1 MTLKWHSINNFTDTL
16 YTMLFALE
24 AKSNKDRL
32 KSLELSDVDGHPTI
46 GVGFDLYAGEDDVR
60 YAVLKEMGL
69 IWTDDQGQLTASQ
82 RIENGYIS
90 RLRALMIARTTN
102 VTRYNDI
109 LQERHDDTNPD
120 FAPAEPRRLEFK
132 FNNENESKAAFSSL
146 WSSVYRD
153 RLSGI
158 INIDDEK
165 FANSKEQ
172 LVLASC
178 VWGNSGLV
186 GPRLREAIDTGNR
199 AAAWYEIRYNSNDPD
214 QTVRPGI
221 AKRRFMESQIFGLYD
236 NPKNVSMAEAEN
248 IFRTLQKN
256 RDKILSYETEFG
268 HAPDITTPTQNKIA
282 AANKDY
288 KDILYL
294 AQNVSGEEVSELIE
308 ILIPAKNEFIESLK
322 KLGCPD
328 VDKWFKGSELIP
340 TNIYFASDNTSQV
353 INSSTYQKENFASGV
368 ADLMMGGSGDDSIS
382 SSAGNDVLMGES
394 GNDRLSAG
402 DGDDV
407 LYGGMGSDTLYG
419 GKGDDILYA
428 KGGFPLGNLILD
440 NKNTDALYGGTGQDI
455 LHGDDGDDYLNGGDL
470 YSPFDGNADT
480 LYGGAGFNT
489 FVVDS
494 SDTIRLT
501 GEDDINGAVFLS
513 DSSNKLVELKEATHY
528 IEDPEDTY
536 IDADE
541 NIYTFD
547 SDTLVVNDGLRIVD
561 FKKWAKVEIDPLG
574 IEAWSALGIL
584 LLNYGG
590 LSKLSGGDINANTLF
605 GGRGDDIL
613 SGYEGDDTYLFT
625 AGGGSDEIF
634 EHNQFAVEPP
644 YIEGEDD
651 ISRQARFER
660 FLAERAG
667 DDTLRFGIGLSPEQT
682 ILSREGFSLVI
693 TFMDRSDS
701 VKIAMYFARDEH
713 VVENLV
719 FADGTVWHKSDV
731 EAKVRNS

>member
-16 YTMLFALE
+16 YTTLFALE
-24 AKSNKDRL
+24 TTSEEDRL

-46 GVGFDLYAGEDDVR
+46 GVGFDLYTGGDTVR
-60 YAVLKEMGL
+60 LAVLKEMGL
-69 IWTDDQGQLTASQ
+69 IWTNDSVPLTESQ
-82 RIENGYIS
+82 KIENGYIS

-102 VTRYNDI
+102 VTRYNAI

-120 FAPAEPRRLEFK
+120 FTPAEPRRLEFK

-146 WSSVYRD
+146 WSSVYSG
-153 RLSGI
+153 RLREI

-199 AAAWYEIRYNSNDPD
+199 AAAWYEIRYNSNAPD
-214 QTVRPGI
+214 QTARPGI

-248 IFRTLQKN
+248 IFRTIQKN
-256 RDKILSYETEFG
+256 REKILSYETEFG
-268 HAPDITTPTQNKIA
+268 HAPDITTPTQNKIS
-282 AANKDY
+282 AANNDY

-322 KLGCPD
+322 KLGYPD

-368 ADLMMGGSGDDSIS
+368 ADLMIGDDGDDSIS

-402 DGDDV
+402 DGADV

-419 GKGDDILYA
+419 GA
-428 KGGFPLGNLILD
+428 
-440 NKNTDALYGGTGQDI
+440 GQDI
-455 LHGDDGDDYLNGGDL
+455 LHGDDGNDYLNGGDL
-470 YSPFDGNADT
+470 NSPFDGNADK
-480 LYGGAGFNT
+480 LYGGRGFNT

-494 SDTIRLT
+494 SDTIYLT
-501 GEDDINGAVFLS
+501 GKDDINGAVFLS
-513 DSSNKLVELKEATHY
+513 DSKNKNVKLEYAIRY
-528 IEDPEDTY
+528 SEDPEDTY
-536 IDADE
+536 TDAND
-541 NIYTFD
+541 NKYTFD
-547 SDTLVVNDGLRIVD
+547 GDTLVVNDGLRIVD
-561 FKKWAKVEIDPLG
+561 FKKWAKVENDEPENEI
-574 IEAWSALGIL
+574 WSALGIL
-584 LLNYGG
+584 LRKDDDLDES
-590 LSKLSGGDINANTLF
+590 LGGDIYANTLA
-605 GGRGDDIL
+605 GGRGNDTL
-613 SGYEGDDTYLFT
+613 YGYDGDDTYIFN
-625 AGGGSDEIF
+625 AGDGSDTI
-634 EHNQFAVEPP
+634 HDYATIVL
-644 YIEGEDD
+644 D
-651 ISRQARFER
+651 ISYKDFESHR
-660 FLAERAG
+660 RSLTQLAG
-667 DDTLRFGIGLSPEQT
+667 NDTLRFGKGISPKQT
-682 ILSREGFSLVI
+682 ILTQDNYDLII
-693 TFMDRSDS
+693 TFQNSTDCVSIMG
-701 VKIAMYFARDEH
+701 YFDPITEER
-713 VVENLV
+713 VVENLI
-719 FADGTVWHKSDV
+719 FDDGTTWNKSDIESRV
-731 EAKVRNS
+731 LKS